1 MVWIFVFA
9 YFVNSYMYPMIEMF
23 LYIILILILM
33 LPDRVIVIQPKNLTL
48 WNHFPIFDL
57 NKLILYLL
65 KDCFLLLSHLNTIIM
80 CL

>member
-48 WNHFPIFDL
+48 SSCETIFQS
-57 NKLILYLL
+57 LI
-65 KDCFLLLSHLNTIIM
+65 
-80 CL
+80 